1 MRPLL
6 QPLPRSP
13 RAEATHLRVFYAT
26 CSIHA
31 SPDPGGS
38 GVAGGARCG
47 SCSVVGRT
55 PTAKRALAGPHAPR
69 PAARAGGPRPRLA
82 SRSGRRVISLGCC
95 TRAAAA
101 DWCDLRARAGATS
114 NKTANTLSGKGKT
127 ELVPMTE
134 ETMKAKQK
142 HDEMLRKFH
151 IEMRARTIA
160 APTNDMDVKLQ
171 LRRFLEPICLFGEG
185 PAERRDRLKN
195 ILARME
201 VEQGISANEVVA
213 ASAKE
218 EMDLQRSKQEAHDA
232 NEVFY
237 TEGTEELKAARIW
250 IMDYSLPRSSRRVR
264 DAKRKQVCQR

>member
-1 MRPLL
+1 MRLVQRRGPYADGEARARRTTCA
-6 QPLPRSP
+6 PAGGTGRRPE
-13 RAEATHLRVFYAT
+13 AEARVA
-26 CSIHA
+26 
-31 SPDPGGS
+31 
-38 GVAGGARCG
+38 VW
-47 SCSVVGRT
+47 
-55 PTAKRALAGPHAPR
+55 
-69 PAARAGGPRPRLA
+69 AARDL
-82 SRSGRRVISLGCC
+82 LGCC